1 MKELKYLQEMVKKIK
16 SLYHAYE
23 DIQTL
28 IEMGYEEN
36 DPEIARE
43 AQADMEKFEE
53 AYEELRIQTLLSGE
67 YDTCNAIVTIHAGAG
82 GTESCDWAG
91 MLYRM
96 YTRWAER
103 KGFQIQVL
111 DFLDGDIAGIKAIT
125 FEVSGENAYGYL
137 KSEKGVHRGPAGPE
151 ASTSTR
157 RLPPS
162 GSPICLQGSWCSA
175 RMKDPS
181 ITTRKRPCRC

>member
-137 KSEKGVHRGPAGPE
+137 KSEKACTGWCGSLRSTLRANGRHPSHPAMWCRILRMIL
-151 ASTSTR
+151 TSR
-157 RLPPS
+157 S
-162 GSPICLQGSWCSA
+162 
-175 RMKDPS
+175 RMM
-181 ITTRKRPCRC
+181 I